1 MFSLRSQ
8 ERCFPKASAKL
19 HPKIFPTKFFAKK
32 ITPPKP
38 TFFNKPLQFSTIS
51 HQKKSQKK
59 RHKRCRSDFA
69 RRIQTYPR
77 KIRNF
82 ESPLQ
87 NTRRRLPFIIYIVI
101 LWPQHH
107 SYTCTYIH
115 NIHCSTD
122 NQASPH
128 LSTKLS
134 TTAWPE

>member
-1 MFSLRSQ
+1 MFSFRLSGALLP
-8 ERCFPKASAKL
+8 ESECKVTPKNL
-19 HPKIFPTKFFAKK
+19 PHQIFRKENYTTK
-32 ITPPKP
+32 TN
-38 TFFNKPLQFSTIS
+38 FFNKPLQFSTIS